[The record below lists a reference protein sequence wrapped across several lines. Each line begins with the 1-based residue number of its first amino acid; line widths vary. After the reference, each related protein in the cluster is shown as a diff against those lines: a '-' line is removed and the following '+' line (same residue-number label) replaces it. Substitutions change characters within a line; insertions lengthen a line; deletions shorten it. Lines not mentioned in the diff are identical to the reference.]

1 VARSHL
7 PKGSP
12 EEYEA
17 AAKVAGALAA
27 LGGGTVTL
35 GGLIAGVAAGK
46 TLIGVVVVFLGL
58 LVVLVGWIR
67 WSLLRS
73 AFREQ
78 LRRREQAAR
87 HGLRIFPVPLREVS
101 PEDLGADRLE
111 KGIPYVRRTAHT
123 ELENRLGEAKS
134 AALGGNGVRMV
145 VVQGAS
151 KAGKTRL
158 LAEVVGAIFTDWI
171 VVRPTPETLPN
182 CLKPEGLPSEVSLDQ
197 VVLWLDDLETY
208 CSLGPHGLNAATLPA
223 YLQEFA
229 GRSDAHVV
237 VVGTQGGKGAETV
250 QSNDESGRVSS
261 ALNELEIHSYRVEV
275 SEVLNDEE
283 LTAATRALNIG
294 ATPAREQIVRYGLG
308 AHLVGGPALV
318 EMLRTGSREAV
329 GVTNRAGQHV
339 AWLIAWWAH
348 LGIID
353 PMPKETLAELW
364 TQFPP
369 PEGAATEGTLLAALD
384 WASTALIPSRPS
396 IALAIQ
402 PREDCVAIYDYVVGN
417 LPEPPAS
424 LDTEELAQ
432 TILGMANG
440 VQLLAIG
447 MAAYHREDIALAE
460 KAWIRALEQDDPLL
474 GPPAAFGLGL
484 LLKHKGHLDAAKK
497 MLQKV
502 EDSGHYDAA
511 PRARNSIAQI
521 LRDEGDVEGALAIF
535 EELRKGDHPLLAA
548 WASFEAGLEHQRLGN
563 RAEAEDAY
571 GQAVASQHP
580 DAAPR
585 SAVNLGI
592 LLYQHESFD
601 QAVPVF
607 QLAIDSGHHEQAPK
621 AYRNL
626 AVLRRSEEDLEGA
639 EEALRAAI
647 ASGHPEI
654 VPSSLTLLGRLLGER
669 GDTAGGI
676 SALREAVSYADF
688 KNRPEAWLH
697 LALLL
702 EREGATS
709 DADAAYQEAIDSA
722 DPVNMPSAYFHR
734 GVMLAASGDRGGA
747 IAAYNEA
754 LAHPQQENSATAG
767 YNLAVLLEEDGDV
780 IGSEAHYEQVIAT
793 EQPEVAA
800 GAAVRLGIL
809 RETQGDAEGAR
820 TAYERGGCASR
831 PRVFTECLIPSRG
844 AVGGYGARCCAASF
858 RSGGCIWARGASS
871 RLATG
876 NRRGASQM
884 R

>member
-1 VARSHL
+1 MFDHKRTPERTNSGFPRGGRRRWKLVVARSRP

-17 AAKVAGALAA
+17 AANVAGALGAV
-27 LGGGTVTL
+27 GGGTVTL
-35 GGLIAGVAAGK
+35 AGLIAAVAAGE
-46 TLIGVVVVFLGL
+46 TLFGVVVVVLGL

-73 AFREQ
+73 AFGEQ

-87 HGLRIFPVPLREVS
+87 HGLRIFPLPLQEVS

-111 KGIPYVRRTAHT
+111 KQVPYIRRTAHA
-123 ELENRLGEAKS
+123 ELEKRLDKAKS
-134 AALGGNGVRMV
+134 AALDGDGVRIV
-145 VVQGAS
+145 VVQGPS

-158 LAEVVGAIFTDWI
+158 LAEVAGAIFADWT
-171 VVRPTPETLPN
+171 VVRPNPETLAN
-182 CLKPEGLPSEVSLDQ
+182 CLKPEGLPSDVSLDR
-197 VVLWLDDLETY
+197 VVFWLDDLETY
-208 CSLGPHGLNAATLPA
+208 CFLGPHGLNAATLPS

-229 GRSDAHVV
+229 GRSDSCVV
-237 VVGTQGGKGAETV
+237 VLGTQGGKGAETV

-261 ALNELEIHSYRVEV
+261 ALNELATQSYRIDI
-275 SEVLNDEE
+275 SEVLNEDE
-283 LTAATRALNIG
+283 LTTATRALNVG

-318 EMLRTGSREAV
+318 EMLRTGSARSV

-348 LGIID
+348 LGIVD

-364 TQFPP
+364 TRFPP

-396 IALAIQ
+396 IALVIQ
-402 PREDCVAIYDYVVGN
+402 PTEDSVAIYDYVVGK
-417 LPEPPAS
+417 LHEPPAS
-424 LDTEELAQ
+424 LDTEELAR

-440 VQLLAIG
+440 VQQLAIG
-447 MAAYHREDIALAE
+447 MAAYQREDIALAE
-460 KAWIRALEQDDPLL
+460 KALIRALKWDDPFL

-484 LLKHKGHLDAAKK
+484 LLKHKGHLDGAKK
-497 MLQKV
+497 MLQRV
-502 EDSGHYDAA
+502 ADSRHYDAA

-548 WASFEAGLEHQRLGN
+548 WASFEAGFEHERLGN

-571 GQAVASQHP
+571 RQAVASQHP

-592 LLYQHESFD
+592 LLYQHGSFD
-601 QAVPVF
+601 QAVPLF
-607 QLAIDSGHHEQAPK
+607 QQAIDSGHHEQAPK

-647 ASGHPEI
+647 ASGHLEI
-654 VPSSLTLLGRLLGER
+654 APSSLTLLGRLLAER

-676 SALREAVSYADF
+676 TALREAVSYEDF
-688 KNRPEAWLH
+688 EHRPEAWLH

-722 DPVNMPSAYFHR
+722 DPIYMPSAYFHR
-734 GVMLAASGDRGGA
+734 GVMLAASGDRAGA
-747 IAAYNEA
+747 IVAYNKA
-754 LAHPQQENSATAG
+754 LEHPHGENSVAAG
-767 YNLAVLLEEDGDV
+767 YNLAALLEEDGDV
-780 IGSEAHYEQVIAT
+780 TGSEAHYERAIAT
-793 EQPEVAA
+793 KQPEVAA
-800 GAAVRLGIL
+800 GAAVRLGARVAI
-809 RETQGDAEGAR
+809 EGR
-820 TAYERGGCASR
+820 RGWGVKFGAGGAGLGSVSAGSGHGR
-831 PRVFTECLIPSRG
+831 
-844 AVGGYGARCCAASF
+844 AVGY
-858 RSGGCIWARGASS
+858 
-871 RLATG
+871 
-876 NRRGASQM
+876 
-884 R
+884 